1 MRVMAFEI
9 LRGDLSLGLLS
20 CLCKNSIW
28 STCCVEIMSSRTVRE
43 FREDCV
49 VAAAGLWKGKS
60 SVTIRLEL
68 STQCQLSN
76 RRSYFKVTTSIIK
89 IPKEICD
96 LSPVKSCSL
105 STKLVPSLA
114 PVRKCSRVP
123 RHYCH
128 KTYVPRRVKK
138 PIIIKWCIEEEQ
150 EEQEEQEQVIR
161 VSCPSTLSAHCP
173 SESTDPFQS
182 IRVACSGG

>member
-1 MRVMAFEI
+1 
-9 LRGDLSLGLLS
+9 
-20 CLCKNSIW
+20 
-28 STCCVEIMSSRTVRE
+28 MSSRTVRE

-128 KTYVPRRVKK
+128 KTYVPRLVKK
-138 PIIIKWCIEEEQ
+138 PIIIKWCIEEE
-150 EEQEEQEQVIR
+150 EQEEQEQEDR
-161 VSCPSTLSAHCP
+161 ATPLSRTARTPSLSSWGRSPTTQSGSDIP
-173 SESTDPFQS
+173 SPSPVRPRTSRDT
-182 IRVACSGG
+182 R